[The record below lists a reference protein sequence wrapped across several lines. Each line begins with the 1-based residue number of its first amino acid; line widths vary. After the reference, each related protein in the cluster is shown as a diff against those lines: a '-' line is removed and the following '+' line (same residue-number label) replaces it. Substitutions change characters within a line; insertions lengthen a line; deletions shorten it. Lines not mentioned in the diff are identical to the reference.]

1 MGGRIEV
8 ESKLNEGSTFNVTL
22 DLKSTS
28 LEEKDTEEIQELNI
42 EGHKVLL
49 VEDNDINAEIAMMML
64 KQNGIE
70 IDRAEN
76 GLAGLEMVREN
87 HYAAV
92 LMDIQMP
99 VMNGY
104 ETSRAIRQL
113 DGEYFRKLPIIAI
126 SANAYDND
134 VKQCLEAGMNDH
146 IAKPFNPDDLMRL
159 LHRYINE

>member
-1 MGGRIEV
+1 M
-8 ESKLNEGSTFNVTL
+8 
-22 DLKSTS
+22 
-28 LEEKDTEEIQELNI
+28 
-42 EGHKVLL
+42 
-49 VEDNDINAEIAMMML
+49 EDNDINAEIAMMML

-126 SANAYDND
+126 SANAYGND

>member
-1 MGGRIEV
+1 
-8 ESKLNEGSTFNVTL
+8 
-22 DLKSTS
+22 
-28 LEEKDTEEIQELNI
+28 ELNI

-126 SANAYDND
+126 SANAYDDD